1 MKIKDQ
7 FVKIEKLFNMV
18 LISFT
23 TAMFIIVIFNVFM
36 RFVLNNSIGWADE
49 LSRFIFIW
57 ISFLGAVLAYK
68 SDEHVGLS
76 FIVDKI
82 KSSAVRKSL
91 FFIQRLAVLF
101 VLLIMTYYG
110 YIVTISAKN
119 VSPALSITLS
129 TVYMIVPFC
138 ALLMTLLAIGKIA
151 ALFSGKNGDAAEKS
165 EVTL

>member
-1 MKIKDQ
+1 MNIKDQ
-7 FVKIEKLFNMV
+7 LVKIEKLFNIV

-23 TAMFIIVIFNVFM
+23 IAMFVIVIFNVFM

-76 FIVDKI
+76 FVVDKI
-82 KSSAVRKSL
+82 KSQAVRKTL
-91 FFIQRLAVLF
+91 FFIQRLAVLI

-110 YIVTISAKN
+110 YIVTVSARN

-129 TVYMIVPFC
+129 TVYMIVPFS
-138 ALLMTLLAIGKIA
+138 AFLMCLLAIGKIA
-151 ALFSGKNGDAAEKS
+151 ALFTGKDNNAAEDS